1 MFPIQSDGAKKMMD
15 LEKIVDKILYHHDE
29 DEENKD
35 NIAKQ
40 EKIKL
45 GAPALPRAGLP
56 SPK

>member
-1 MFPIQSDGAKKMMD
+1 MFPIQSDGAKNIMD
-15 LEKIVDKILYHHDE
+15 LEKIVNKILDYHDE

-45 GAPALPRAGLP
+45 GAPVLSRAGLP
-56 SPK
+56 APK